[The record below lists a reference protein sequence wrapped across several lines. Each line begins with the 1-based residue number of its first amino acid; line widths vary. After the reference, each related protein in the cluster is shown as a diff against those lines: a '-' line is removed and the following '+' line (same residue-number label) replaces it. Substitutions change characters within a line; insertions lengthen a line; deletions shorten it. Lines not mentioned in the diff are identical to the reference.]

1 MEASAKAQETVAA
14 PAAPVLAPPSFI
26 AGDDVALEMW
36 KRFAADYLPGLPYI
50 KPSDS
55 LVLARWCKAMSQWVA
70 VSREL
75 QHGMIVYETES
86 KHGKM
91 LRMHPLFQAQG
102 RLEDRL
108 IKIEDRLG
116 LNPMARQ
123 ALIRGVVTSGFL
135 SPDAPQPKAA
145 EDDPDLLKRRPNPL
159 PRPRPSAFWPRRSPR
174 PQSTDDRSP
183 PPQGGTRTAGLPP
196 AIGEARA
203 VDGP

>member
-1 MEASAKAQETVAA
+1 MKRGSKGTPDSVKALRGNPGKRKVVEASAKAQETVAA

-145 EDDPDLLKRRPNPL
+145 EDDPDLFEAAAEPAAP
-159 PRPRPSAFWPRRSPR
+159 PSPVGLLA
-174 PQSTDDRSP
+174 PQKPT
-183 PPQGGTRTAGLPP
+183 TTKH
-196 AIGEARA
+196 
-203 VDGP
+203 